1 MEGREFGSKPGSGG
15 AASAS
20 VRLGLQAPLSLSVL
34 PRSHACRVL

>member
-20 VRLGLQAPLSLSVL
+20 VRLGL
-34 PRSHACRVL
+34 HAGDFGLGCADALRA